1 MPDTAAALGWAE
13 LATSAAV
20 WSAVTLGLYFGFRR
34 LHQRFRAW
42 WSNPLLAT
50 WLGCMAIVL
59 GSGSDYRH
67 YLSGT
72 GWLAM
77 LLGPAT
83 VAFALPVYEQ
93 RHVIRRHWKVLLIG
107 VVTGSLLSVGVS
119 WGLAVLLHLS
129 PELRASL
136 LPRSITTP
144 LAMSIA
150 GKTGGIP
157 GLTATFTAITGL
169 FGAACGGLMGRL
181 LRLQSGFARG
191 ALYGMGA
198 HGAGV
203 ARAYQVGREEGSIAS
218 TVMVVAGV
226 LNVAVASLLV
236 ALL

>member
-1 MPDTAAALGWAE
+1 MADPAPLGWQE

-20 WSAVTLGLYFGFRR
+20 WSAVTLGLYAGGRWLHRR
-34 LHQRFRAW
+34 CRAW
-42 WSNPLLAT
+42 WSNPLLVA
-50 WLGCMAIVL
+50 WLGCMAL
-59 GSGSDYRH
+59 LLASGSDYRH
-67 YLSGT
+67 YLAGT

-93 RHVIRRHWKVLLIG
+93 RQVIRRHWKVLLVG
-107 VVTGSLLSVGVS
+107 VATGSLLSVGVS

-157 GLTATFTAITGL
+157 GLTASFTAITGL

-181 LRLQSGFARG
+181 LRLRSGFARG

-203 ARAYQVGREEGSIAS
+203 ARAYQIGREEGSIAS

-226 LNVAVASLLV
+226 LNVLAASLVV